1 MGNRGCC
8 SRKIQGHGPVQGCLV
23 RRLLTTD
30 ACITQT
36 TNHTVTPLTC
46 SSTSAVLACKH
57 GIGMYV
63 DTISWCCAR
72 GFYYDL
78 ALPPTLSM
86 MTTFF
91 RDGSPLFYG
100 LCGGAAEPMGVVTKL
115 RRRPSWN
122 LCQLVRA
129 TRLRHQT
136 SNLKPQS

>member
-1 MGNRGCC
+1 MGLECMLIPSRGA
-8 SRKIQGHGPVQGCLV
+8 V
-23 RRLLTTD
+23 RVVFT
-30 ACITQT
+30 
-36 TNHTVTPLTC
+36 
-46 SSTSAVLACKH
+46 
-57 GIGMYV
+57 
-63 DTISWCCAR
+63 TISPAHS
-72 GFYYDL
+72 L
-78 ALPPTLSM
+78 ETPLSM

-136 SNLKPQS
+136 SNLKPLGDMGLEATKKITAAPRLFLL

>member
-1 MGNRGCC
+1 
-8 SRKIQGHGPVQGCLV
+8 
-23 RRLLTTD
+23 
-30 ACITQT
+30 
-36 TNHTVTPLTC
+36 
-46 SSTSAVLACKH
+46 
-57 GIGMYV
+57 
-63 DTISWCCAR
+63 
-72 GFYYDL
+72 
-78 ALPPTLSM
+78 

-136 SNLKPQS
+136 SNLGEGRGDIRFKDNTVLKNGTWPFPPWLLAIHG